1 MTIKNGQ
8 NQRIYKMIEIEKN
21 YKITLNEEQAMILY
35 NILNITDKDRRLG
48 LNVLLDELRTNL
60 NTGIR

>member
-1 MTIKNGQ
+1 
-8 NQRIYKMIEIEKN
+8 MIEIEKN